1 MKRAAKPKTSKVKA
15 QARRRPL
22 SRKAKTPARVIVVT
36 GMSGAGK
43 SSALH
48 ALEDIGF
55 ETVDNLPVALLRA
68 VVTASDGTGRPVAIG
83 IDVRTRDF
91 DAAQLLATRDAM
103 RKNGKLN
110 VSIVFLDCDN
120 EVIGRRYTESRRPH
134 PLADDLPVTVGVE
147 MERRLLAPLQEG
159 CDLMIDTSRLAPAD
173 LQRILMG
180 QYGDGRAHT
189 MHIFLMSFSYRN
201 GLPRDADVV
210 FDVRFL
216 KNPHYV
222 AELRNQTGQDPAVGA
237 YIARDPALATFLDRA
252 TGMLSP
258 LLPLYANEG
267 KSYLTIAVGCTG
279 GQHRSVYVVERLRA
293 WLAEQDVAFDVRHRD
308 LPMKR

>member
-1 MKRAAKPKTSKVKA
+1 MKRQQKNPRVSKPSPRKKAA
-15 QARRRPL
+15 
-22 SRKAKTPARVIVVT
+22 PARVIVVT

-48 ALEDIGF
+48 ALEDVGF

-68 VVTASDGTGRPVAIG
+68 VATASDGTQRPVAIG

-103 RKNGKLN
+103 RKRGLFD

-134 PLADDLPVTVGVE
+134 PLADDRPVAVGVGI
-147 MERRLLAPLQEG
+147 ERRLLAPLREA
-159 CDLMIDTSRLAPAD
+159 CDLMIDTSRLTPTD
-173 LQRILMG
+173 LQRILVG
-180 QYGDGRAHT
+180 QYGGGHQRT
-189 MHIFLMSFSYRN
+189 MHVFLMSFSYRN

-222 AELRNQTGQDPAVGA
+222 AELRTQTGLDLGVGD
-237 YIARDPALATFLDRA
+237 YISRDPALATFLDRA
-252 TGMLSP
+252 TAMLSP

-267 KSYLTIAVGCTG
+267 KSYLTIAIGCTG

-293 WLAEQDVAFDVRHRD
+293 WLSGQDVAFDVRHRD
-308 LPMKR
+308 LPGSSARRSGQ

>member
-1 MKRAAKPKTSKVKA
+1 
-15 QARRRPL
+15 
-22 SRKAKTPARVIVVT
+22 
-36 GMSGAGK
+36 
-43 SSALH
+43 
-48 ALEDIGF
+48 
-55 ETVDNLPVALLRA
+55 
-68 VVTASDGTGRPVAIG
+68 
-83 IDVRTRDF
+83 
-91 DAAQLLATRDAM
+91 
-103 RKNGKLN
+103 
-110 VSIVFLDCDN
+110 
-120 EVIGRRYTESRRPH
+120 
-134 PLADDLPVTVGVE
+134 
-147 MERRLLAPLQEG
+147 
-159 CDLMIDTSRLAPAD
+159 
-173 LQRILMG
+173 MG

-279 GQHRSVYVVERLRA
+279 GRHRSIAVAERLA
-293 WLAEQDVAFDVRHRD
+293 GWLRGVGRSVTLVHRD
-308 LPMKR
+308 TEIRGDAGARSGWGRGV